1 MDYQM
6 YRLRHSFS
14 RKGTRV
20 VESLKAQNDTLRHLL
35 DSTEKL
41 SGLKAKGK
49 KDTTWANVF
58 EAIRRHASSV
68 HAALSASWS
77 CKCAPHTAS
86 LRLEQRNTGNW
97 DSTFSLAFGVPQDT
111 HTTVRREVTIRTRKR
126 TTAETGLNTCA
137 IPLESAT
144 SDKIQTGLNGLRQE
158 FQPRNTSQI
167 KAPPRPPLSR
177 PMSTPSAP
185 YSTLKS
191 LFRNSSSNGT
201 DCLVEESH
209 IRWVPP
215 TLSNQASMY

>member
-14 RKGTRV
+14 KKGTRA
-20 VESLKAQNDTLRHLL
+20 VESLKAHNDTLRHLL
-35 DSTEKL
+35 ESTEKL

-68 HAALSASWS
+68 HEALNAGWS

-86 LRLEQRNTGNW
+86 LRLEQRKTGNW
-97 DSTFSLAFGVPQDT
+97 DSSFSLAFGVPQDM
-111 HTTVRREVTIRTRKR
+111 HTIVRREVTIKARKQ
-126 TTAETGLNTCA
+126 TTPETGLNACA
-137 IPLESAT
+137 IPQK
-144 SDKIQTGLNGLRQE
+144 SDISDEIQAGLNGLRRE
-158 FQPRNTSQI
+158 FQPGSTSQI
-167 KAPPRPPLSR
+167 KVASRPPLST
-177 PMSTPSAP
+177 PTSTPPSS
-185 YSTLKS
+185 YLTLKS

-209 IRWVPP
+209 IRWVYP
-215 TLSNQASMY
+215 T